1 MYSRAGSSKTERD
14 DYVKRLAPS
23 ADGKYKTA
31 YFGGGS
37 PLLADLSPILKVVSA
52 EEFTVEMHP
61 LDATEDNL
69 QKLKDNGVNR
79 ISMGLQSL
87 HDETLDSMKRGY
99 NLKSASQAFER
110 IKKHFKNAGVDIIV
124 GYPDDETNTL
134 STLSSWGI
142 THISLYALQ
151 NERNLRNVPSDE
163 IILDK
168 ICKYEAELKDFGIL
182 RYEIS
187 NYAKPGYECRHN
199 MAVWCGEDY
208 IGLGEGAFGRIGLD
222 RTVSFGTEKFKKNT
236 VSEEEDKTERLIFR
250 LRTKLGLEA
259 GTNEKWHQ
267 VLERAVLEGF
277 LYRKNK
283 TYFLTD
289 RGKEVCDSILSE
301 LI

>member
-1 MYSRAGSSKTERD
+1 
-14 DYVKRLAPS
+14 
-23 ADGKYKTA
+23 
-31 YFGGGS
+31 
-37 PLLADLSPILKVVSA
+37 LADLSPILKVVSA

-99 NLKSASQAFER
+99 NLKRASQAFER